1 MSSHHFVKEGQEPAL
16 FVVDPIADDHLMSI
30 LEWSPLVIVAG
41 SAMPKV
47 ASWGIRVD
55 AIILDSSAHNES
67 VVNETAA
74 HVGLAHII
82 DGSSGIADAV
92 LSYLRNRN
100 QYALQV
106 LVHSPEQRLEAWENA
121 DDFQIALIN
130 GNMKWSRIR
139 DGRFEKWIPEGSSLF
154 THGKQL
160 SVMHAALTGNQI
172 VAGTS
177 GMVEIRSADP
187 FWVGEQH
194 Y

>member
-1 MSSHHFVKEGQEPAL
+1 M
-16 FVVDPIADDHLMSI
+16 FVVDPITDDHLMSI

-41 SAMPKV
+41 DAMLKV

-55 AIILDSSAHNES
+55 AIVLDSLAHNET
-67 VVNETAA
+67 VVNDTAA

-82 DGSSGIADAV
+82 DGSNSMTDAV
-92 LSYLRNRN
+92 LSYLRHKN

-106 LVHSPEQRLEAWENA
+106 LVHSPEQTFKAWEHA
-121 DDFQIALIN
+121 VDFQIALID

-139 DGRFEKWIPEGSSLF
+139 EGRFEKWIPEGASLL
-154 THGKQL
+154 THGSQL
-160 SVMHAALTGNQI
+160 SVKHATLVDNRI
-172 VAGTS
+172 VAGTP
-177 GMVEIRSADP
+177 GIVEIESALP